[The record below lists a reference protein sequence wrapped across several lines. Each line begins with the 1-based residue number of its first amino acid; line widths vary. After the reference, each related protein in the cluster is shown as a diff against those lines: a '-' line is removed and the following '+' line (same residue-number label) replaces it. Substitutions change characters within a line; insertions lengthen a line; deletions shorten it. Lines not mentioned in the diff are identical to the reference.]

1 MNKARTSSDVE
12 LLPSCVVVAA
22 VLHCSST
29 RSSSSG
35 GLAAAWRSFAGAW
48 LPRVPI

>member
-1 MNKARTSSDVE
+1 MNKARMSSDVE
-12 LLPSCVVVAA
+12 LLPLCVVAA
-22 VLHCSST
+22 VLHCCSSS
-29 RSSSSG
+29 SSSSG

>member
-1 MNKARTSSDVE
+1 MNKARMSSDVE
-12 LLPSCVVVAA
+12 LLPSCVVAA
-22 VLHCSST
+22 VLHCSS
-29 RSSSSG
+29 SSSSGG

>member
-1 MNKARTSSDVE
+1 MNKARMSSDVE

-22 VLHCSST
+22 VLHCSS
-29 RSSSSG
+29 SSSSG